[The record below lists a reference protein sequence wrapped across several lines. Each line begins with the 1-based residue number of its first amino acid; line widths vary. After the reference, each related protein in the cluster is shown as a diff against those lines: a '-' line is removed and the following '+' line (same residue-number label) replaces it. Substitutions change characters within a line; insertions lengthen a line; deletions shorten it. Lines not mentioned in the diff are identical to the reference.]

1 MVIYNMIDLDGIV
14 GFDWDDGN
22 SAKSVAKHQV
32 SRAEAESVFFSDPLI
47 IVEDTGHSER
57 ERRLNALG
65 MTRQNRPLHIAF
77 TLRQNDTLI
86 RVISARDMNR
96 KERKIYEEA

>member
-1 MVIYNMIDLDGIV
+1 MVIYNMIDLDRIV

-32 SRAEAESVFFSDPLI
+32 SRAEAESVFFGDPLI
-47 IVEDTGHSER
+47 IVEDTRHSGR

-65 MTRQNRPLHIAF
+65 MTHQNRPLHIAF
-77 TLRQNDTLI
+77 TLRQDETLI

-96 KERKIYEEA
+96 KERRIYEQT